1 LQDRRKEQTV
11 EEGGSI
17 MLNEDMSNIHQ
28 GEEGKSIEIENDLD
42 VIVKFLE
49 ANDKNNTKQ
58 YDIEQWTYSECI
70 FN

>member
-1 LQDRRKEQTV
+1 
-11 EEGGSI
+11 

-58 YDIEQWTYSECI
+58 YDIEQ
-70 FN
+70 